1 MKNVMSFVAVLCVGA
16 VGLTASDAIG
26 GSTAPGSNCHAYN
39 YQFSAPP
46 AYQRHTNAL
55 SHGLY
60 DDDAQLLGVTC
71 LLPTEN
77 TLGTT
82 VNFRA
87 RVFDNSETTA
97 ATCYGVVYN
106 QNGSSIATT
115 TALQTSAS
123 GIGTS
128 TLTGSVSVSPQSSSY
143 TYGINC
149 TLPGDQSAIH
159 SVRVY

>member
-1 MKNVMSFVAVLCVGA
+1 MKNQISLVAALCVGV
-16 VGLTASDAIG
+16 VGLSASNAIG
-26 GSTAPGSNCHAYN
+26 GSTAVGSNCHVYWH
-39 YQFSAPP
+39 QFSTPPP
-46 AYQRHTNAL
+46 ALIHTNAI

-87 RVFDNSETTA
+87 RVFDNSETTPV
-97 ATCYGVVYN
+97 TCYGVVYN
-106 QNGSSIATT
+106 QNGSSVATT
-115 TALQTSAS
+115 SELTTSAA
-123 GIGTS
+123 GIGVTN
-128 TLTGSVSVSPQSSSY
+128 LTGSVSVVPQSSTY

-149 TLPGDQSAIH
+149 TLPGDQSAIY
-159 SVRVY
+159 SVRAY